1 MSPETR
7 ARDRRLVRAF
17 FALLGVVYL
26 GVYPYLYTVNNPNE
40 NTRTYLVLSLIDQH
54 TFRLDQTVQRYGWTN
69 DMARVPHP
77 DGGSHLAAV
86 KGPGMAYLGLPV
98 YAAQRLALAATG
110 RRPPDASASREEATS
125 WLRMTTITL
134 QLFAVHLPCYLF
146 LVWFER
152 RLRRWSPDVIL
163 RLATVGAVGLG
174 TNYLGYSFVF
184 VSHALAAAVA
194 FWGLDLL
201 TGERLRSRD
210 DPARARWPVALLA
223 GFAAGASTL
232 LEYQG
237 AALSLVLGLY
247 ALFALRRP
255 RLLAAFAAGA
265 LIDAALLALFQ
276 WRSFGHP
283 LTPGHRMMET
293 AAYAGL
299 VNQGFLGFSR
309 PDPLALRALLLDQ
322 GFGLFGTSPFLWL
335 GLAGLGAAALGWGL
349 SGYRRI
355 QRAEALVAGAM
366 VLALALLIS
375 SSVIWRGGW
384 TLGPR
389 YLGAASSLLALPA
402 LGVLDLA
409 ARRWRR
415 EPVRALAVG
424 LALASFVQA
433 GFVGLVVSTLP
444 ESIVRPLIQVAW
456 PLARLGFVPHH
467 ALELL
472 GITSHAVFWV
482 APAAALGALLVAALG
497 APGAASWRAAAR
509 RLVGIAL
516 VAVVASWPA
525 WHLPAG
531 AADDGPGTRSFFAS
545 VWEPA
550 GRDRLSAALVRA
562 KSDPCA
568 FREVAVLARVL
579 GDEGLAARARA
590 RAAGCAVPGGNA
602 GR

>member
-1 MSPETR
+1 VSTGG
-7 ARDRRLVRAF
+7 RDRRLTRAF
-17 FALLGVVYL
+17 FALLAVVYL
-26 GVYPYLYTVNNPNE
+26 GVYPYLYLVNNPNE
-40 NTRTYLVLSLIDQH
+40 NTRTYLVLALVDHH
-54 TFRLDQTVQRYGWTN
+54 TFRLDEVVQRYGWTN
-69 DMARVPHP
+69 DMARVPEP
-77 DGGSHLAAV
+77 GGGHHLAAV
-86 KGPGMAYLGLPV
+86 KGPGMAYLGLPI
-98 YAAQRLALAATG
+98 YAAERLVLAAAG
-110 RRPPDASASREEATS
+110 QRPPGPKASREEATS
-125 WLRMTTITL
+125 WLRRTTISL

-163 RLATVGAVGLG
+163 RLATVAAVGLG

-184 VSHALAAAVA
+184 VSHAIAAVVA
-194 FWGLDLL
+194 FLGLDLL

-210 DPARARWPVALLA
+210 DPARSRPSVAFLA
-223 GFAAGASTL
+223 GLVAGASTL

-237 AALSLVLGLY
+237 AALSLVLAVY
-247 ALFALRRP
+247 ALFALRRV

-265 LIDAALLALFQ
+265 LVDAGLLALFQ

-293 AAYAGL
+293 EAYAGL

-309 PDPLALRALLLDQ
+309 PDPQALRALLFDQ

-335 GLAGLGAAALGWGL
+335 GLAGLVAAALGWGL

-355 QRAEALVAGAM
+355 QRAEAIVAGGM
-366 VLALALLIS
+366 VLVLALLIA

-402 LGVLDLA
+402 LGALELA

-415 EPVRALAVG
+415 EPVRALALG

-444 ESIVRPLIQVAW
+444 ESIVRPFVQVGW

-467 ALELL
+467 AFELL
-472 GITSHAVFWV
+472 GITSRHLFWL
-482 APAAALGALLVAALG
+482 APAAALGALVLAAVWASSRLV
-497 APGAASWRAAAR
+497 AAR
-509 RLVGIAL
+509 RLVGMAL
-516 VAVVASWPA
+516 VALVASWPA

-531 AADDGPGTRSFFAS
+531 VVDEGPAVRGFFAR

-550 GRDRLSAALVRA
+550 GRDRLTAALERA
-562 KSDPCA
+562 KADPCA
-568 FREVAVLARVL
+568 FREVAAMARTL
-579 GDEGLAARARA
+579 GDEASAARAREGM
-590 RAAGCAVPGGNA
+590 AACTRP
-602 GR
+602 